1 MWIFALILFKKLPID
16 FNSKICYTQTV
27 KTFVFTFHR
36 IYPDYRGGVKMEN
49 FDFNAILDVFKKIGD
64 VLGKVDWEG
73 VFNTVK
79 DVIGKIV
86 EFVSGIAGK

>member
-1 MWIFALILFKKLPID
+1 
-16 FNSKICYTQTV
+16 
-27 KTFVFTFHR
+27 
-36 IYPDYRGGVKMEN
+36 MEN